1 VSDQNDAYDPGR
13 EEQEHRRVRLEKLAE
28 LERRGVDA
36 FPMRVERTHTAA
48 EAVAAFRAEE
58 GAEPAEV
65 TVTGRIVGQ
74 IRDLGKLI
82 FARVADG
89 TGSIQ
94 LMCQL
99 GRMGE
104 EQFDLLKRLVDPGDF
119 VQACGPVMR
128 TKTGEISVQVERLRL
143 ISKALRPLPDKWHGL
158 TDPEKRYRQRYLD
171 LVANDRARQTLVT
184 RSKIVASL
192 RRFLDERGFI
202 EVETPVL
209 HPVYGGA
216 SARPFETYHNA
227 LERKLYLRIAL
238 ELYLKRLIVGGL
250 DKVYE
255 IGRNF
260 RNEGIDRQHN
270 PEFTML
276 ETYEAYVD
284 YRQVME
290 MAEQMVAGVARDVL
304 AGSKIQFRGH
314 EIELKPPWR
323 RLPMREA
330 ILEFAGVDFA
340 EHPDAESLREA
351 ARAAG
356 LPATSDWSRGK
367 TLDELVSNLVEPRL
381 IQPTFLVDYPVDFPG
396 STLAKRQPED
406 PTLVE
411 RFEGYVGGM
420 EICNAFTELNDPR
433 DQRARFEEQAAAAQA
448 GEDEAHPMDE
458 DYIVALEHGMPPT
471 GGLGLGIDRL
481 AMVLTDQPSIREVIF
496 FPHLRETDD

>member
-1 VSDQNDAYDPGR
+1 VSEPNDAYDPQR
-13 EEQEHRRVRLEKLAE
+13 EEQEHRRVRLEKLRE

-36 FPMRVERTHTAA
+36 FPMRVERTHTAG
-48 EAVAAFRAEE
+48 EALAAFRE
-58 GAEPAEV
+58 GAEEQVDV

-74 IRDLGKLI
+74 IRDLGKLV
-82 FARVADG
+82 FARLADG
-89 TGSIQ
+89 SGSIQ
-94 LMCQL
+94 LMFQVNVV
-99 GRMGE
+99 GE
-104 EQFDLLKRLVDPGDF
+104 EQFELLKRLIDPGDF
-119 VQACGPVMR
+119 LQACGR
-128 TKTGEISVQVERLRL
+128 LLKTRTGEISVRVERFGL
-143 ISKALRPLPDKWHGL
+143 ISKALRPLPEKWHGL

-171 LVANDRARQTLVT
+171 LISNERARQTLLT
-184 RSKIVASL
+184 RSKIVVSL
-192 RRFLDERGFI
+192 RRFLDARGFV
-202 EVETPVL
+202 EAETPVL

-216 SARPFETYHNA
+216 AARPFETYHNA
-227 LERKLYLRIAL
+227 LDRKLYLRIAL

-260 RNEGIDRQHN
+260 RNEGVDRQHN

-284 YRQVME
+284 YRHVMAMTE
-290 MAEQMVAGVARDVL
+290 EMVATVARDVL
-304 AGSKIQFRGH
+304 GRTRIEFRGQ

-330 ILEFAGVDFA
+330 ILEFTGVDFA
-340 EHPDAESLREA
+340 EHPDGASLREA
-351 ARAAG
+351 GRGAG
-356 LPATSDWSRGK
+356 LPVADDWSRGK
-367 TLDELVSNLVEPRL
+367 VLDELVSNFVEPRL
-381 IQPTFLVDYPVDFPG
+381 IQPTLLIDYPVDFPG
-396 STLAKRQPED
+396 STLAKRQPQD

-420 EICNAFTELNDPR
+420 EISNAFTELNDPR
-433 DQRARFEEQAAAAQA
+433 DQRARFEEQAAAARS
-448 GEDEAHPMDE
+448 GDDEAHPMDE